1 MHRPERLLVATA
13 MILALAATQAFAR
26 TEEPIDLTRAAASTS
41 PSGNYL
47 AGRVAADSRD
57 MDAAAVYLRAALTG
71 DPKNADLLDRTFR
84 TVLASG
90 SVEQALSLAD
100 RVIAADPTNRLVR
113 TALAVRAIKARQFV
127 TARTQLGQSL
137 RSPVP
142 DIVATLVVAWSW
154 QGSGDTKRALE
165 TVDTLRGNELAE
177 LFRDLHAGMIADVAG
192 RADEAETRFAAAYKR
207 DQSSFVVVDAYARR
221 LARSGRRDEA
231 LALYNTLAEN
241 GQRNGR
247 LERAIAGLEAG
258 RRPDPTVRNAR
269 EGAAEAL
276 FGFGQLAN
284 RGDSAEIG
292 LIYLNLA
299 LFLGA
304 DNELALLTLAN
315 LYETIGQHE
324 EAIAAY
330 KRIPADSAFGND
342 IAIRMALNLSAAGR
356 DDEARKALQDWIA
369 KHPEDRDAHVAL
381 GNFLH
386 SKKEYAAAAESFGR
400 AIALTPEPEAANWTL
415 FFARAVA
422 YHGAKDWPRAERDL
436 VRAHEL
442 DPQQAVALNYLG
454 YSWVDR
460 GENLDRG
467 VEMIRE
473 AVALRPNDGDIIDSL
488 GWAHYRLG
496 NYQEAMTELERA
508 VEIKPQ
514 SWEINDHL
522 GDVYWKV
529 GRKLEA
535 NFQWL
540 HALQLQIDE
549 EQRPVV
555 ERKLAEGLEPVER
568 EAEEKRAAER
578 ALEAQRPAEPAPEV
592 REPAKPAPRDD
603 RAKNTD
609 QVPSGQAAE
618 AGDPASRGEG
628 SFTVRRGDSL
638 WTIAQEVLGD
648 GNRYPEI
655 LRINTDL
662 RGDPGRIQPGQMLI
676 IPAGARA
683 D

>member
-1 MHRPERLLVATA
+1 MYRPQRLLVATA
-13 MILALAATQAFAR
+13 MFLALVATGASAR
-26 TEEPIDLTRAAASTS
+26 TTEPVDLARAAASTS

-57 MDAAAVYLRAALTG
+57 MDAAAVYLRAALAG
-71 DPKNADLLDRTFR
+71 DPKNSELLDRTFR

-90 SVEQALSLAD
+90 NVDQALSLAD
-100 RVIAADPTNRLVR
+100 RVVAADPTNRLVR

-165 TVDTLRGNELAE
+165 TLDALRGNELAE
-177 LFRDLHAGMIADVAG
+177 LFRDLHGGMIADVAG
-192 RADEAETRFAAAYKR
+192 QSAEAERRYEAAYKR

-221 LARSGRRDEA
+221 LARSGRSDEA
-231 LALYNTLAEN
+231 LALYKTLAEG

-247 LERAIAGLEAG
+247 LDRAIAELEAG
-258 RRPDPTVRNAR
+258 TRPEPTVRNSR
-269 EGAAEAL
+269 DGAAEAL

-299 LFLGA
+299 LYLGS

-324 EAIAAY
+324 KAITAY
-330 KRIPADSAFGND
+330 RRIPANSAFGDD
-342 IAIRMALNLSAAGR
+342 IAIRTALNLSAAGR
-356 DDEARKALQDWIA
+356 DEEARKALDNWIA
-369 KHPEDRDAHVAL
+369 KRPEDRDALVAL
-381 GNFLH
+381 GNLLH
-386 SKKEYAAAAESFGR
+386 GKKDYAGAADAFGR
-400 AIALTPEPEAANWTL
+400 AIALTPDPQQNNWTL
-415 FFARAVA
+415 FFARAVSF
-422 YHGAKDWPRAERDL
+422 HGAKDWPRAERDL

-442 DPQQAVALNYLG
+442 DPQQAVVLNYLG
-454 YSWVDR
+454 YSWIDR
-460 GENLDRG
+460 GEHLERG
-467 VEMIRE
+467 MTMIRE
-473 AVALRPNDGDIIDSL
+473 AVGLRPNDGDIIDSL

-540 HALQLQIDE
+540 HALQLDIDE
-549 EQRPVV
+549 EQRPIV

-568 EAEEKRAAER
+568 EAEERRAAER
-578 ALEAQRPAEPAPEV
+578 RAEAEKPAEPEEPVKRAP
-592 REPAKPAPRDD
+592 ADD
-603 RAKNTD
+603 RA
-609 QVPSGQAAE
+609 AAPGKTE
-618 AGDPASRGEG
+618 TASAATLAGEG
-628 SFTVRRGDSL
+628 RFTVRRGDSL

-655 LRINTDL
+655 LRVNSDL